1 MPMRTKGLSLL
12 VIAISVAILV
22 LAALGQG
29 AKRKPAQDTPE
40 DAYRAFLLALAAQDE
55 DALRELTLA
64 ADGFEWLLRGERIP
78 RERMGE
84 SELGSKTLG
93 LRRLHPGDTVT
104 MAGGR
109 VITILPEQVS
119 ERRAVLLAEGS
130 PIPTDL
136 RRVDGVWK
144 VDATPI
150 IAGRMAADAARRR
163 AAEAKK
169 NAQSQPKG

>member
-1 MPMRTKGLSLL
+1 
-12 VIAISVAILV
+12 
-22 LAALGQG
+22 
-29 AKRKPAQDTPE
+29 
-40 DAYRAFLLALAAQDE
+40 
-55 DALRELTLA
+55 
-64 ADGFEWLLRGERIP
+64 
-78 RERMGE
+78 
-84 SELGSKTLG
+84 
-93 LRRLHPGDTVT
+93 

-136 RRVDGVWK
+136 RRVEGVWK
-144 VDATPI
+144 IDATPI

-169 NAQSQPKG
+169 SAQSQPKG